1 MSAEETLA
9 TVQSLYEKKVTT
21 YPRVD
26 TTYLSE
32 DLYPKVAGILRGLVI
47 PPYLNLVS
55 PLLSGAPIRKS
66 KKVFDNKKVTD
77 HHAIIPT
84 GQSPSGLS
92 ETETKVFDLIARH
105 FIAAFYPDCLVSTTS
120 VEGTAGKVKFKTSGK
135 EILEPGWRVVFE
147 TETPTEASETKE
159 GEEGG
164 EASEA
169 LLPDLHRRRRRA
181 STSPSYARS
190 RPSPRS
196 TTPKRPSCV
205 LWRPRASS
213 SSRKSSVRQ

>member
-1 MSAEETLA
+1 M
-9 TVQSLYEKKVTT
+9 
-21 YPRVD
+21 
-26 TTYLSE
+26 
-32 DLYPKVAGILRGLVI
+32 
-47 PPYLNLVS
+47 S

-66 KKVFDNKKVTD
+66 KKAFDNKKVTD

-147 TETPTEASETKE
+147 TEIPTETSEAKE

-169 LLPDLHRRRRRA
+169 LLPTFTEGETGEHIPELREKQ
-181 STSPSYARS
+181 TQP
-190 RPSPRS
+190 
-196 TTPKRPSCV
+196 PKYYTEQRSCV

-213 SSRKSSVRQ
+213 SSRKSSVRR

>member
-1 MSAEETLA
+1 MH
-9 TVQSLYEKKVTT
+9 
-21 YPRVD
+21 

-147 TETPTEASETKE
+147 TEIPTEASEAKE

-169 LLPDLHRRRRRA
+169 LLPDLYRRRDGRA
-181 STSPSYARS
+181 H
-190 RPSPRS
+190 
-196 TTPKRPSCV
+196 
-205 LWRPRASS
+205 PRATREADPAPEVLHRSDPPACYGD
-213 SSRKSSVRQ
+213 RG